1 MKLSKKLISDNA
13 FGRALGLDLRRAVFS
28 WRFALGILMMLT
40 WMAFNAAQQVKT
52 YDRAVFAGVIQLIRL
67 GLEGEFSTGPVLLSI
82 ATIPYAFSHLT
93 ERDCGFA
100 LQVKERVGVTIYGVC
115 KAIAVA
121 ASAFLMAVAALWL
134 YIAILSAMGIPHTV
148 RGGEVWGTYAAM
160 AYSLGPGWYYC
171 VKALHLGLI
180 CAQAAVFSL
189 MIMSWIP
196 NAYVGFLAPL
206 IGYYMVF
213 CVFNIASS
221 FAPTPLWALVSPLQ
235 IFFGQPLRD
244 PVFGYVWTVLV
255 LVSLMLV
262 FGIRFLLQLG
272 KEYVG

>member
-1 MKLSKKLISDNA
+1 MGT
-13 FGRALGLDLRRAVFS
+13 F
-28 WRFALGILMMLT
+28 MMLI

-82 ATIPYAFSHLT
+82 ATIPYAFSYLT
-93 ERDCGFA
+93 ERDCGFT
-100 LQVKERVGVTIYGVC
+100 LQAKERVGMRIYGVC
-115 KAIAVA
+115 KAVAVA
-121 ASAFLMAVAALWL
+121 ASAFLMAVSALWL
-134 YIAILSAMGIPHTV
+134 YIAILSTIGIPHTV
-148 RGGEVWGTYAAM
+148 REGEVWGTYAAM
-160 AYSLGPGWYYC
+160 TYSMGPGLYYC
-171 VKALHLGLI
+171 VKALHIGLI

-189 MIMSWIP
+189 MVMSWIP

-213 CVFNIASS
+213 CVCNIVSI

-244 PVFGYVWTVLV
+244 PVFSYVWTMLV
-255 LVSLMLV
+255 LISLMMV
-262 FGIRFLLQLG
+262 FSIRFLLQLG
-272 KEYVG
+272 KEHVG